1 MSGKS
6 SIKEQIK
13 GRSRWT
19 ILALSIVGAAIFF
32 KIIYLQTSQKAELLS
47 KVIDFQMKERI
58 IDATR
63 GNIYASDGHSLLA
76 TSIPKYQVVLDPYQS
91 KKELFDNSLDS
102 LSILLS
108 AYFQDYSYLEYKEKI
123 SKARK
128 TKTRYMLFGG
138 NRKLDHVEKEKIEK
152 FPLFREGPNK
162 GGGRFEIEEFRF
174 LPFNNLAMRTIGKLD
189 PKTKKIGDFGVEAS
203 FENYLKGKDGKGFY
217 ERLAGGYQKPVNLES
232 DINSEPGWDVVTT
245 LDVNFQDIVESALR
259 NQVFQTQAKYGTAV
273 VMEIATGE
281 VKAIANLTRI
291 TDADG
296 VVSFIEDQNYAVK
309 EGTDP
314 GSTFK
319 LATMVA
325 LLEKANLQLTEIGVN
340 CPGEIRHNGLSFTC
354 SHKHGELTVQ
364 EIFEQSCNIGIYSLM
379 KKHFGFATAEDYFA
393 YLRQF
398 RLDKPSGFQLKGEPY
413 PILKNSRSSTFSG
426 TTVPWMSIGYESRI
440 TPIQMLTF
448 YNAIANDAQW
458 IQPIIVKEIRRGT
471 KVEEVITA
479 NRISEPLCSANTLRK
494 IKQMMEGVV
503 LNGTAKNVNGGTC
516 QIAGKT
522 GTSQKRV
529 GGNYK
534 KGLYHTSFIGYFPA
548 KKPKYSCVVVIDEPV
563 GTNIYAADVC
573 APVFKT
579 IADKIFAYDI
589 SIHPR
594 LVLKSDVQ
602 KLVTKHNPGKIVDHR
617 YIGQKLG
624 INNQPEGEGF
634 TNPRIV
640 RQDSVVWETKNIDK
654 NIEAVKGLSLKDA
667 LPLLENKGFKVK
679 YSGIGRVKAYSMV
692 GKNIV
697 ALVLQ

>member
-13 GRSRWT
+13 QRSRWT
-19 ILALSIVGAAIFF
+19 ILVLSIVGVAIFL
-32 KIIYLQTSQKAELLS
+32 KIIYLQTSQKNKLLA
-47 KVIDFQMKERI
+47 KVVDIQMKERI

-63 GNIYASDGHSLLA
+63 GNIYASDGMSLLA

-91 KKELFDNSLDS
+91 KKELFDNSIDS
-102 LSILLS
+102 LSLLLS
-108 AYFQDYSYLEYKEKI
+108 AYFQDYSNLEYKEKI
-123 SKARK
+123 SNARK
-128 TKTRYMLFGG
+128 AKTRYMLIGG
-138 NRKLDHVEKEKIEK
+138 NRKLDHVEKEKIQK
-152 FPLFREGPNK
+152 FPLFREGVNK
-162 GGGRFEIEEFRF
+162 GGGRFEIEEYRF
-174 LPFNNLAMRTIGKLD
+174 LPFDNLAMRTIGKLD
-189 PKTKKIGDFGVEAS
+189 RKTKKIGDFGIEAS
-203 FENYLKGKDGKGFY
+203 FENYLRGKDGKGYY
-217 ERLAGGYQKPVNLES
+217 ERLAGGYQKPIDLES
-232 DINSEPGWDVVTT
+232 DISAEPGWDVITT
-245 LDVNFQDIVESALR
+245 LDVNFQDIIESALR
-259 NQVFQTQAKYGTAV
+259 SQVTKTQAKYGTAV
-273 VMEIATGE
+273 VMEVATGE
-281 VKAIANLTRI
+281 IKAIANLTRT
-291 TDADG
+291 TDENG
-296 VVSFIEDQNYAVK
+296 EISYIEDQNYAVK

-319 LATMVA
+319 LPTMVA
-325 LLEKANLQLTEIGVN
+325 LVEKANLKPTDFGVD

-364 EIFEQSCNIGIYSLM
+364 EVFEQSCNIGIYSLM
-379 KKHFGFATAEDYFA
+379 KKHFGFSTAEDYFA

-413 PILKNSRSSTFSG
+413 PVLKNSKSSTFSG

-448 YNAIANDAQW
+448 YNAIANEGQW

-471 KVEEVITA
+471 KVEEIFTA
-479 NRISEPLCSANTLRK
+479 NRISEPLCSKSTLAR
-494 IKQMMEGVV
+494 IRQMMEGVV
-503 LNGTAKNVNGGTC
+503 KNGTAKNVNGGTC

-534 KGLYHTSFIGYFPA
+534 QGLYHTSFIGYFPA
-548 KKPKYSCVVVIDEPV
+548 NKPKYSCVVVIDEPV

-589 SIHPR
+589 SMHPR
-594 LVLKSDVQ
+594 LVLKSNIE
-602 KLVTKHNPGKIVDHR
+602 KLADKQNPGKIADHR
-617 YIGQKLG
+617 NIAERLG
-624 INNQPEGEGF
+624 MKNQPTGEGF
-634 TNPRIV
+634 TNPRV
-640 RQDSVVWETKNIDK
+640 VKSDSVVWESKNTDK
-654 NIEAVKGLSLKDA
+654 SLESIKGLSLKDA
-667 LPLLENKGFKVK
+667 LPLLENQGLKVK
-679 YSGIGRVKAYSMV
+679 YSGFGKVKGYSMI

>member
-19 ILALSIVGAAIFF
+19 ILALSIVGGAIFF

-76 TSIPKYQVVLDPYQS
+76 TSIPKYQVVFDPFQA
-91 KKELFDNSLDS
+91 KKELFENSLDS

-128 TKTRYMLFGG
+128 AKTRYMLFGG

-189 PKTKKIGDFGVEAS
+189 PKTKKIGDFGIEAS

-291 TDADG
+291 IDEDG
-296 VVSFIEDQNYAVK
+296 VVSYIEDQNYAVK

-325 LLEKANLQLTEIGVN
+325 LLEKANLQPTDMGVN

-364 EIFEQSCNIGIYSLM
+364 EIFEQSCNIGIYNLM

-398 RLDKPSGFQLKGEPY
+398 KLDKPSGFQLKGEPY
-413 PILKNSRSSTFSG
+413 PILKNSKSSTFSG

-448 YNAIANDAQW
+448 YNAIANNAQW

-479 NRISEPLCSANTLRK
+479 NRISEPLCSANTLKK
-494 IKQMMEGVV
+494 IKLMMEGVV

-602 KLVTKHNPGKIVDHR
+602 KLITKQNPGKIADHR

-624 INNQPEGEGF
+624 LNNQPEGEGF

-679 YSGIGRVKAYSMV
+679 YSGIGRVKDYSMV

>member
-1 MSGKS
+1 
-6 SIKEQIK
+6 
-13 GRSRWT
+13 
-19 ILALSIVGAAIFF
+19 
-32 KIIYLQTSQKAELLS
+32 
-47 KVIDFQMKERI
+47 
-58 IDATR
+58 
-63 GNIYASDGHSLLA
+63 
-76 TSIPKYQVVLDPYQS
+76 
-91 KKELFDNSLDS
+91 
-102 LSILLS
+102 
-108 AYFQDYSYLEYKEKI
+108 
-123 SKARK
+123 
-128 TKTRYMLFGG
+128 MLFGG

-503 LNGTAKNVNGGTC
+503 INGTAKNVNGGTC

-602 KLVTKHNPGKIVDHR
+602 KLVTKHNPGKIADHR

>member
-19 ILALSIVGAAIFF
+19 ILALSMVGAAIFF
-32 KIIYLQTSQKAELLS
+32 KIIYLQTSRKAELLS
-47 KVIDFQMKERI
+47 KVVDFQMKERI

-76 TSIPKYQVVLDPYQS
+76 TSIPKYQVVFDPYQS

-128 TKTRYMLFGG
+128 AKTRYMLFGG
-138 NRKLDHVEKEKIEK
+138 SRKLDHVEKEKIEK

-174 LPFNNLAMRTIGKLD
+174 LPFDNLAMRTIGKLD
-189 PKTKKIGDFGVEAS
+189 PKTKKVGDFGIEAS

-291 TDADG
+291 ADSDG
-296 VVSFIEDQNYAVK
+296 VVSYIEDQNYAVK

-325 LLEKANLQLTEIGVN
+325 LLEKANLQPTDIGVN

-398 RLDKPSGFQLKGEPY
+398 KLDKPSGFQLKGEPY

-479 NRISEPLCSANTLRK
+479 NRISEPLCSANTLKK

-602 KLVTKHNPGKIVDHR
+602 KLVAKQNPGKIADHR
-617 YIGQKLG
+617 YIAQKLG
-624 INNQPEGEGF
+624 LNNQPEGEGF
-634 TNPRIV
+634 TNPRTV
-640 RQDSVVWETKNIDK
+640 RQDSVVWETKNLDK